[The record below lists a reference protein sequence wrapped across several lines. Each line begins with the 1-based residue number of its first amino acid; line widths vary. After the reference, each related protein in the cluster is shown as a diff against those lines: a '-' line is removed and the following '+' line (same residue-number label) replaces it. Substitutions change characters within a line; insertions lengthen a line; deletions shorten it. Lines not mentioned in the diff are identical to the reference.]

1 MRSLR
6 EHEGRREVAVDSFA
20 HETIAV
26 SNVAKGL
33 TVATFSPASGPGAQ
47 GAIIAVEGNDVRFWT
62 DGTDPTATVGV
73 LAVVGATITLNGQND
88 LRGFRV
94 IRKTLDA
101 TLSVIYLR

>member
-1 MRSLR
+1 M
-6 EHEGRREVAVDSFA
+6 DSFA

-47 GAIIAVEGNDVRFWT
+47 GALIAVEGGAVRFWT
-62 DGTDPTATVGV
+62 DGTDPTAAVGV
-73 LAVVGATITLNGQND
+73 PAVAGQTITLDGQNM

-94 IRKTLDA
+94 IRQTVDV

>member
-1 MRSLR
+1 M
-6 EHEGRREVAVDSFA
+6 DSFA

-47 GAIIAVEGNDVRFWT
+47 GALIAVEGGAVRFWV
-62 DGTDPTATVGV
+62 DGTDPTVAVGDVPATGMP
-73 LAVVGATITLNGQND
+73 AAAAQTITLNGQNS

-94 IRKTLDA
+94 IRQTVDA

>member
-1 MRSLR
+1 M
-6 EHEGRREVAVDSFA
+6 DSFA

-26 SNVAKGL
+26 SNSAKSL

-47 GAIIAVEGNDVRFWT
+47 GALIAVEGNDVRFWT

-101 TLSVIYLR
+101 TLSVIYQR